1 VHVSGTEKFLDLAS
15 LIPEG
20 DASAGKPLRLL
31 IVEDSPDDAELLVRQ
46 LTRAGYDVNYERV
59 DTPNFMRELLA
70 KQTWDLVLSDYNM
83 PRFSGTQALALLGEQ
98 KLDVPFIFVSGT
110 IREDIAI
117 AAMKAGAHDYV
128 MKGNTKRLIPAIER
142 ELAEAVL
149 RRQRRQAKRQ
159 LQLQNERIR
168 ALHAINTA
176 ITSTLDLH
184 TVLATLLE
192 KIDHLLPYCAAT
204 IRLVN
209 QASGL
214 LEPVACRNLYETE
227 WKADRLRSD
236 CGLADAVFESKSPMM
251 ILNTQSSER
260 VREPEFY
267 RHNGL
272 VSYLGAPLIVK
283 DNAIGVLGFYTREE
297 HEFREEEAQFLTAL
311 AGQAALAI
319 YNSRL
324 HEETK
329 RQAAD
334 LAKANKIKSEFLGV
348 MSHELRTPLN
358 IIMGY
363 TGMVQEGVLGELRPQ
378 QSDALRK
385 ALDHSRYLLAMI
397 DSILRATQIETCEVK
412 SEKTSVTLSNLL
424 DGLKSA
430 YEVGVKTDLK
440 LHWEY
445 PFDLPSIDTDGDM
458 LRRILH
464 NLVDNA
470 IKFTEKG
477 WVKISARLVAEE
489 GAVVFEV
496 VDTGIGI
503 ARDNLPLIFE
513 MFRQIDSSKT
523 RAYEG
528 VGLGLYIVK
537 KHTELLGGRVNVKS
551 EIGKGSAFTVSLPL
565 RY

>member
-1 VHVSGTEKFLDLAS
+1 MHVSGTEKFLNLAS

-20 DASAGKPLRLL
+20 KASGGKPLRLL

-46 LTRAGYDVNYERV
+46 LTRAGYDVKYERV
-59 DTPNFMRELLA
+59 DTPNYMRELLA
-70 KQTWDLVLSDYNM
+70 KETWDLVLSDYNM
-83 PRFSGTQALALLGEQ
+83 PRFSGTQALALIREQ
-98 KLDVPFIFVSGT
+98 KLDLPFIFVSGT
-110 IREDIAI
+110 IQENIAI

-142 ELAEAVL
+142 ELAEAIL
-149 RRQRRQAKRQ
+149 RRQRRQAKKD
-159 LQLQNERIR
+159 LHLQNERIR

-192 KIDHLLPYCAAT
+192 KIDHLLPYSAAT

-214 LEPVACRNLYETE
+214 LEAVACRNLNETE
-227 WKADRLRSD
+227 WKADRRQSD
-236 CGLADAVFESKSPMM
+236 CGLADAVFEAKSP
-251 ILNTQSSER
+251 IRVLNTQSDER

-272 VSYLGAPLIVK
+272 VSYLGAPLIVN
-283 DNAIGVLGFYTREE
+283 DDAIGVLGFYTREE
-297 HEFREEEAQFLTAL
+297 HEFREGEAQFLTAL

-324 HEETK
+324 HQETRK
-329 RQAAD
+329 QAAELD
-334 LAKANKIKSEFLGV
+334 KANRIKSEFLGV

-363 TGMVQEGVLGELRPQ
+363 TGMVQEGVLGELRPK
-378 QSDALRK
+378 QSDALGK
-385 ALDHSRYLLAMI
+385 ALHHSRYLLAMI
-397 DSILRATQIETCEVK
+397 DSILRATQIEDCEVK
-412 SEKTSVTLSNLL
+412 PEKTRVRLSKLL

-430 YEVGVKTDLK
+430 YEVGVKKDLK

-445 PFDLPSIDTDGDM
+445 PSDLPSIDTDGDM
-458 LRRILH
+458 LKRILH
-464 NLVDNA
+464 NLIDNA

-489 GAVVFEV
+489 GAVAFEV
-496 VDTGIGI
+496 VDTGVGI
-503 ARDNLPLIFE
+503 ARENIPLIFE
-513 MFRQIDSSKT
+513 LFRQIDSSKT

-537 KHTELLGGRVNVKS
+537 KHTELLGGRVNMKS
-551 EIGKGSAFTVSLPL
+551 EIGRGSAFTVSLPF

>member
-227 WKADRLRSD
+227 WKADRLQSD
-236 CGLADAVFESKSPMM
+236 CSLADAVFESKSPMM